1 MRYILLLTLT
11 LTGCACP
18 FLKKSTK
25 AYPQNTAIQKIT
37 DDATKINFKAFRPK
51 DMIIIVAE
59 PKTGRILAMNG
70 NSVGCL
76 FEPASTLKPVIT
88 AAALQEGKVRPKTM
102 IHCENGSFD
111 WNGMIMRDYKPYGDL
126 TVDEILETSSNIG
139 HAKMG
144 LMLDD
149 RKFYEV
155 IYRFGFG
162 EKTGINIMGENAGLL
177 NIPSRWD
184 SQTKA
189 RMSIGQSLAVTPIQI
204 AMAYCAIANGGTL
217 MKPVIGDEN
226 PVRVRR
232 VCSTKTANHLK
243 NTLELTAKKTAPLAR
258 VDGIKVGGI
267 PGTAQAITPDG
278 KYASN
283 KYWTMFAGF
292 FPLENPKYV
301 CLVVV
306 NEANVKSEFNYGA
319 LVAAPIFSEIAKKI
333 Y

>member
-1 MRYILLLTLT
+1 MRYILLLTMT

-25 AYPQNTAIQKIT
+25 AYPQN
-37 DDATKINFKAFRPK
+37 
-51 DMIIIVAE
+51 
-59 PKTGRILAMNG
+59 
-70 NSVGCL
+70 
-76 FEPASTLKPVIT
+76 
-88 AAALQEGKVRPKTM
+88 
-102 IHCENGSFD
+102 
-111 WNGMIMRDYKPYGDL
+111 
-126 TVDEILETSSNIG
+126 
-139 HAKMG
+139 
-144 LMLDD
+144 
-149 RKFYEV
+149 
-155 IYRFGFG
+155 
-162 EKTGINIMGENAGLL
+162 
-177 NIPSRWD
+177 
-184 SQTKA
+184 
-189 RMSIGQSLAVTPIQI
+189 
-204 AMAYCAIANGGTL
+204 
-217 MKPVIGDEN
+217 
-226 PVRVRR
+226 
-232 VCSTKTANHLK
+232 TANHLK

-319 LVAAPIFSEIAKKI
+319 LVAAPIFSEISKKI